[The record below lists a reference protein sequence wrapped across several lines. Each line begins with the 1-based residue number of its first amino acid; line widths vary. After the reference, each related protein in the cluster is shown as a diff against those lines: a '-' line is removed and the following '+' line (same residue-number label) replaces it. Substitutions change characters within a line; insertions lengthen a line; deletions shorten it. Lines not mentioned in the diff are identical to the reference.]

1 MRRAFI
7 LVAVLAAGFAA
18 AGGCVEKI
26 AENRVRSA
34 LVGAGLS
41 DANADCMAHRMVGRL
56 TVSQLRK
63 LEALQ
68 GEKRSI
74 ADYVVAVERVGDT
87 EVIGVTASS
96 AALCAAG
103 FGR

>member
-7 LVAVLAAGFAA
+7 LVAVLAAGLAV

-26 AENRVRSA
+26 AENRVRTA

-41 DANADCMAHRMVGRL
+41 QANTDCMAHRMVGRL
-56 TVSQLRK
+56 TVAQLRK

-68 GEKRSI
+68 GEKRST
-74 ADYVVAVERVGDT
+74 ADYVEAVARVGDAK
-87 EVIGVTASS
+87 VLGVTASS

-103 FGR
+103 LGR